1 MAFPTCIRDFNAKLH
16 KTLKITGE
24 SLCTKFHGLPEKWLV
39 QRKLLYKL
47 TLLENC
53 HPCPPPKGR
62 KGMKG
67 GGVQGRHLRNNLNFQ
82 YTPTD
87 QEHMTFVV
95 SV

>member
-16 KTLKITGE
+16 KTFKITGE
-24 SLCTKFHGLPEKWLV
+24 SLCTKFRGLPETWLV
-39 QRKLLYKL
+39 QRELPNEL

-67 GGVQGRHLRNNLNFQ
+67 GECSRNIREML
-82 YTPTD
+82 
-87 QEHMTFVV
+87 
-95 SV
+95 